1 MNSLM
6 VAQKVAVDSMMAYAE
21 TAVMAD
27 KIRTINENV
36 NFINRELYFSYVDC
50 DRGSKEESYRYGKAM
65 GMLWVV
71 ESLAAEVGGW
81 IDRDVME
88 DENITGR
95 VRRVKF
101 VDGVD
106 VGDE

>member
-27 KIRTINENV
+27 KIRTINEHV
-36 NFINRELYFSYVDC
+36 NFINRELYFSYTDC
-50 DRGSKEESYRYGKAM
+50 DRGSKEESYRYGVAM

-71 ESLAAEVGGW
+71 ESMAAEVGGW
-81 IDRDVME
+81 AERDVME
-88 DENITGR
+88 DENIPER

-101 VDGVD
+101 IDGVEE
-106 VGDE
+106 GNE